1 MHKYVIKRLLMMI
14 PVLLCVAFVIY
25 AIMNVAEGD
34 PIYSV
39 VSADATEAQIEA
51 AREELGLNGTLLER
65 YFRYVKGMLTGDLGT
80 SYVSKRD
87 VMQTYL
93 ERLPNTLKLASVTM
107 VVALAISIPLGIIAA
122 VNQNSI
128 KDTIAMVLALLGLSM
143 PNFWLGLLLIM
154 LFSLKLGWLPSG
166 GYENGMLSLILPA
179 FTIGAGLA
187 AFMTRSTRS
196 SMLDVIRQDYLR
208 MARAKG
214 VSERKVIRKHA
225 LRNAL
230 IPIITVFGVQFSNVL
245 GGSVLA
251 ETVFAWPG
259 VGRLVVDAIDQRDIP
274 MVTGALVMTTM
285 IVSIVNLLID
295 IVYAFVDPR
304 IKSAEHEVRRESCGK
319 YETQSLAEVQKTQ
332 YLRLHLAA
340 LRKNKGAIVGMILLV
355 VIIIIALVSPYIF
368 NYETDVIANNVK
380 ERMQHPSSEHWFGTD
395 DLGRDIFARV
405 CYGARYSLAVG
416 LVAVARSRS
425 SWRHARRGSGL
436 CRRRV

>member
-1 MHKYVIKRLLMMI
+1 MCIRDR
-14 PVLLCVAFVIY
+14 LCVAFVIY

-34 PIYSV
+34 PVYSV

-304 IKSAEHEVRRESCGK
+304 IKS
-319 YETQSLAEVQKTQ
+319 Q
-332 YLRLHLAA
+332 YT
-340 LRKNKGAIVGMILLV
+340 K
-355 VIIIIALVSPYIF
+355 
-368 NYETDVIANNVK
+368 
-380 ERMQHPSSEHWFGTD
+380 
-395 DLGRDIFARV
+395 
-405 CYGARYSLAVG
+405 
-416 LVAVARSRS
+416 
-425 SWRHARRGSGL
+425 
-436 CRRRV
+436 

>member
-34 PIYSV
+34 PVYSV
-39 VSADATEAQIEA
+39 VSADATEAQIEE

-93 ERLPNTLKLASVTM
+93 ERLPNTM

-304 IKSAEHEVRRESCGK
+304 IKS
-319 YETQSLAEVQKTQ
+319 Q
-332 YLRLHLAA
+332 YT
-340 LRKNKGAIVGMILLV
+340 K
-355 VIIIIALVSPYIF
+355 
-368 NYETDVIANNVK
+368 
-380 ERMQHPSSEHWFGTD
+380 
-395 DLGRDIFARV
+395 
-405 CYGARYSLAVG
+405 
-416 LVAVARSRS
+416 
-425 SWRHARRGSGL
+425 
-436 CRRRV
+436 